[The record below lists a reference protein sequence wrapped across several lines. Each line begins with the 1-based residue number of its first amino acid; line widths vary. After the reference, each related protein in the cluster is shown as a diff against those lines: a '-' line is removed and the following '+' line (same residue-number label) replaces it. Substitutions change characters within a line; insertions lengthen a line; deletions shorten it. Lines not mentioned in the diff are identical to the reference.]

1 LKKQSK
7 SLWRKAMK
15 NLRKHFFYSDCH
27 ESPGG
32 LKLWVAVVLMTTLVL
47 ACGYLEGIDQAIYA
61 PK

>member
-1 LKKQSK
+1 
-7 SLWRKAMK
+7 MK

-27 ESPGG
+27 ETPGG
-32 LKLWVAVVLMTTLVL
+32 LKLWVAVVLMTTLLL